1 MDFSTF
7 VNPADLTF
15 DGSAQ
20 QPFAAANS
28 AKFEAFD
35 FSAPA
40 EEELVHKHKDS
51 AVDLTKLHQFQQ
63 EQDYPSTR
71 AKRVKIESCIFV
83 ICSEVLSKES
93 RMYIRYPG
101 QRNDMKFD

>member
-20 QPFAAANS
+20 QPFNAANNS
-28 AKFEAFD
+28 ANFEAFD
-35 FSAPA
+35 FSAQP

-71 AKRVKIESCIFV
+71 AKMVKIEPTVFV
-83 ICSEVLSKES
+83 TFLDNYSL
-93 RMYIRYPG
+93 
-101 QRNDMKFD
+101 